1 MLRYGKA
8 TSIAR
13 YVVSR
18 VIRAECKKEDSLDL
32 NRGDLVQ
39 RVEPVS
45 SLLFLLQPVK
55 FTVSITI
62 PSPKVLA
69 GTSPVVGPNDQM
81 PLNHV

>member
-8 TSIAR
+8 TLIAR

-18 VIRAECKKEDSLDL
+18 VIQAECKKEHSLDL

-45 SLLFLLQPVK
+45 PLLFLLQPVK
-55 FTVSITI
+55 STVSMTI
-62 PSPKVLA
+62 QSPKVLA
-69 GTSPVVGPNDQM
+69 GTSPVVGPSDQM
-81 PLNHV
+81 PLHHV